1 MVKNNGLLKL
11 NKKVVEIM
19 LKNKESTWKFE
30 QKLKKYF
37 KFYKDIILNLT
48 VLLEF
53 DYNFDYKN

>member
-1 MVKNNGLLKL
+1 
-11 NKKVVEIM
+11 M

-30 QKLKKYF
+30 QKLKRYF